1 MPLDAV
7 TRVPVPLGEPARGH
21 APGSAERERLE
32 RRLDELAA
40 EPVPLPMTIAG
51 EQRFG
56 GGERIDVVQPHH
68 RAARL
73 GVLGSAT
80 HEDAR
85 LAVDAALAAAPDWR
99 ALPFDER
106 AAVLLRAADLL
117 AGPWRETLA
126 AATVLGQSKT
136 ALQAELD
143 AVCALADLWR
153 SGVHTARRILAEQP
167 ASPPGT
173 WRRADHRPLDGFAYV
188 LTRFDSTAA
197 AGYAATAPALMGNT
211 VVWKPAPAQTFA
223 AHHLM
228 RLLEA
233 AGLPP
238 GVVNL
243 VTGDGRAASQVA
255 LASPALAGLHFTGA
269 AAAFHGLWTEIAAHL
284 DRYRN
289 RPRITGETGGKGFLL
304 AHPSADPDL
313 LRTALVHG
321 AFAHQGQ
328 GRSALGRAH
337 LPRTLWRRIRADL
350 LAEVDALA
358 VGDVTDL
365 GTAMGALIDGPAYER
380 TRAAIERAGRD
391 PGTELAAGGQYDDA
405 IGWFVRPTVLDCAD
419 GRGEVFRTDCP
430 GPVLAVR
437 VYEDA
442 DWEAALHR
450 VCTDAPQ
457 APTGSVL
464 ARDRYATA
472 QAVDRLRFA
481 AAGLRVNGGP
491 GGTGDRVGATA
502 DLLRWTSVRAVEEAF
517 GAPAGDSRTHPG

>member
-1 MPLDAV
+1 MDAV
-7 TRVPVPLGEPARGH
+7 TRVPVPTGEPVRGH
-21 APGSAERERLE
+21 APGTPGRDRLE

-40 EPVPLPMTIAG
+40 GPVPLPMTIAG

-68 RAARL
+68 HAARL
-73 GVLGSAT
+73 GVLGNAT

-106 AAVLLRAADLL
+106 AAVFLRAADLL

-136 ALQAELD
+136 ARQAELD
-143 AVCALADLWR
+143 ANCALADLWR

-167 ASPPGT
+167 DSPRGT
-173 WRRADHRPLDGFAYV
+173 WRRTDHRPLDGFVYAV
-188 LTRFDSTAA
+188 TRYDSTAR
-197 AGYAATAPALMGNT
+197 AGYAPTAPALMGNT
-211 VVWKPAPAQTFA
+211 VVWKPAPAQTLA

-243 VTGDGRAASQVA
+243 VTGDGRALSQVA

-269 AAAFHGLWTEIAAHL
+269 TETFHGLWTEIAAHL
-284 DRYRN
+284 GRYRS

-313 LRTALVHG
+313 LRTALIRG
-321 AFAHQGQ
+321 AFAYQGQ
-328 GRSALGRAH
+328 DRPAVARAH

-350 LAEVDALA
+350 LAEVDALV

-365 GTAMGALIDGPAYER
+365 GTAMGALIDGPAHR
-380 TRAAIERAGRD
+380 RCRAAIERAGHD
-391 PGTELAAGGQYDDA
+391 PGVEVAAGGQHDDA
-405 IGWFVRPTVLDCAD
+405 IGWFVRPTVLECAG
-419 GRGEVFRTDCP
+419 GRSETFGSELP
-430 GPVLAVR
+430 GPILAVQ

-450 VCTDAPQ
+450 VDADAPP

-481 AAGLRVNGGP
+481 AAGLRVNDGP
-491 GGTGDRVGATA
+491 GGAGGGAGTA
-502 DLLRWTSVRAVEEAF
+502 PDLLRWTSARTVEETFAP
-517 GAPAGDSRTHPG
+517 PAGDSRTHPG

>member
-1 MPLDAV
+1 MDAV
-7 TRVPVPLGEPARGH
+7 TRVPAPVSEPVRGH
-21 APGSAERERLE
+21 APGSPERERLE
-32 RRLDELAA
+32 RRMDELAA

-68 RAARL
+68 HAARL
-73 GVLGSAT
+73 GLLGNAT

-117 AGPWRETLA
+117 AGPWRETIA
-126 AATVLGQSKT
+126 AATVLGQSTT
-136 ALQAELD
+136 ARQAELD

-153 SGVHTARRILAEQP
+153 SAVHAARRILAEQP
-167 ASPPGT
+167 ESPPGT
-173 WRRADHRPLDGFAYV
+173 WRRADHRPLDGFVYA
-188 LTRFDSTAA
+188 LTRFDSTAR
-197 AGYAATAPALMGNT
+197 AGYAATGPALMGNT
-211 VVWKPAPAQTFA
+211 VVWKPAPAQTLA

-243 VTGDGRAASQVA
+243 VTGDGRAPTQVA

-269 AAAFHGLWTEIAAHL
+269 TETFHSLWTEIAAHL
-284 DRYRN
+284 GRYRN
-289 RPRITGETGGKGFLL
+289 HPRIAGATGGKGFLL

-313 LRTALVHG
+313 LRPALLHG
-321 AFAHQGQ
+321 AFAYQGQ
-328 GRSALGRAH
+328 NRSAIARAH

-365 GTAMGALIDGPAYER
+365 GTAMGALIDGSAYER
-380 TRAAIERAGRD
+380 TRAAVDRAGHD
-391 PGTELAAGGQYDDA
+391 PGVELAAGGQYDDA
-405 IGWFVRPTVLDCAD
+405 IGWFVRPTVLECTG
-419 GRGEVFRTDCP
+419 GRSEVLRSECP
-430 GPVLAVR
+430 GPVLAVQ

-450 VCTDAPQ
+450 VCTDTPQ
-457 APTGSVL
+457 ATAGSVL

-481 AAGLRVNGGP
+481 AAGLHVNDGP
-491 GGTGDRVGATA
+491 GGAGGRVGTA
-502 DLLRWTSVRAVEEAF
+502 PDLLRWTSARTVEETFAP
-517 GAPAGDSRTHPG
+517 PAGDSRMHPG